1 MPKQTPSQKAAATRR
16 RNERDATKLLEENA
30 RLKGKLSA
38 FNKLLKEGWA
48 PKRKD

>member
-1 MPKQTPSQKAAATRR
+1 MVQSPAQKAAATRR
-16 RNERDATKLLEENA
+16 RKERDATSLVEENA